1 MDIAGQ
7 VPKVVLLPES
17 LTMEE
22 LNNIMFIAK
31 KGIAVSGSAA
41 SDRIKP
47 LIGSFDVSDKD
58 DGFVF
63 RVALLYVE
71 KNENVK
77 CVVQDDG
84 AVTISGATGS
94 VGNSSVSFKLPAHV
108 NSSTLKHVLNDGVLE
123 GVVKKKQA

>member
-1 MDIAGQ
+1 MNFRSNMDIANQ

-22 LNNIMFIAK
+22 LNQIMLIAK

-47 LIGSFDVSDKD
+47 LIGSFVVSDKD

-63 RVALLYVE
+63 RVALPDAE
-71 KNENVK
+71 KNESK
-77 CVVQDDG
+77 Y
-84 AVTISGATGS
+84 
-94 VGNSSVSFKLPAHV
+94 
-108 NSSTLKHVLNDGVLE
+108 
-123 GVVKKKQA
+123 

>member
-41 SDRIKP
+41 GDRIKQ

-63 RVALLYVE
+63 RVALPSVE
-71 KNENVK
+71 KEKVK

-94 VGNSSVSFKLPAHV
+94 GGNSAVSFKLPAHV
-108 NSSTLKHVLNDGVLE
+108 NASTLKHVLNEGVLE